1 MQSSPAVFTDLARRQ
16 SAPPVFTGSTG
27 RHILAF
33 DISPPFQHDLAGG
46 GGGGGNSGSG
56 GGRGVGRADA
66 HVAFGSA
73 AEDLSRRS
81 EAESIESSVSFSAD
95 AGAHEQHPVITSPI
109 RRWLASVGTTA
120 WRSLQNLLR
129 NNQRVSPVG
138 HGPRPRPRLRS
149 RPRSRSGRRLRRRL
163 RPQYGLVIILATT
176 LSSSLPP
183 SSRFS
188 LSSSMQVSERSKWVD
203 SSKFSLYSRSSR
215 QSHGFTSHV
224 FSSTYRWGQV
234 GSRHSR
240 STGVPPLSAQSLLE
254 FHGAH
259 HCCYESASVP
269 NP

>member
-1 MQSSPAVFTDLARRQ
+1 M
-16 SAPPVFTGSTG
+16 
-27 RHILAF
+27 
-33 DISPPFQHDLAGG
+33 
-46 GGGGGNSGSG
+46 
-56 GGRGVGRADA
+56 
-66 HVAFGSA
+66 
-73 AEDLSRRS
+73 
-81 EAESIESSVSFSAD
+81 
-95 AGAHEQHPVITSPI
+95 
-109 RRWLASVGTTA
+109 SVGTTA
-120 WRSLQNLLR
+120 WGSSQNLLR

-138 HGPRPRPRLRS
+138 HGLRPRPRLRS
-149 RPRSRSGRRLRRRL
+149 RPRSRSGRRSRRL
-163 RPQYGLVIILATT
+163 RPQSGPVIILATT
-176 LSSSLPP
+176 LSYSLPP
-183 SSRFS
+183 SSLFS

-259 HCCYESASVP
+259 HCCYESASVH